1 MKFYKSKLMPF
12 FSFGTGHKRLH
23 LCVLLASLF
32 IISCGKPQT
41 TPNACVVALILS
53 IEQHDMS
60 KAWGLLGQDAQGYY
74 NSLGEKQRRSGKGA
88 FENEVNKIKTFRS
101 IRKDYRLQ
109 PDKDNSNIVKL
120 VTFAGPEHLIE
131 TVNDNGEY
139 KIRDGQS
146 IKNLFDGISGEID
159 NSKGY

>member
-1 MKFYKSKLMPF
+1 MNFYQSKVIPF
-12 FSFGTGHKRLH
+12 FSLAKGHKRLY
-23 LCVLLASLF
+23 LLLLLASLF
-32 IISCGKPQT
+32 CISCGKPQT

-60 KAWGLLGQDAQGYY
+60 KAWGLLGPDAQGYY
-74 NSLGEKQRRSGKGA
+74 NNLGEKQRRSGKGA

-109 PDKDNSNIVKL
+109 ADKDNLNIVKL

-131 TVNDNGEY
+131 TVNDNGDY
-139 KIRDGQS
+139 KIKDGQS
-146 IKNLFDGISGEID
+146 IKNLFDGITGEID
-159 NSKGY
+159 NSTGY